1 MSLKGE
7 DSKPNLGVWGDRPLG
22 HPRKMTSAIRISREL
37 KPAKILPACLWP
49 QRPCLFSV
57 STGYSRH
64 NCPALSHHQ
73 SKTRD
78 TEFAKSQVR
87 RARESAQLLWGLLPG
102 ARVSEEHLVLS
113 FQDVDA
119 AYLNKVDLE
128 AKANSL
134 TDEINFLQ
142 TFFEAVRS
150 CTCVCPS
157 CV

>member
-1 MSLKGE
+1 M
-7 DSKPNLGVWGDRPLG
+7 
-22 HPRKMTSAIRISREL
+22 
-37 KPAKILPACLWP
+37 
-49 QRPCLFSV
+49 
-57 STGYSRH
+57 
-64 NCPALSHHQ
+64 
-73 SKTRD
+73 
-78 TEFAKSQVR
+78 
-87 RARESAQLLWGLLPG
+87 
-102 ARVSEEHLVLS
+102 LS